1 LIAVTVEWDPAK
13 ARANLTKHGVD
24 FADASIA
31 LEDEFAVTI
40 EDRSARGEQR
50 FVTLCRDPINRVIV
64 VAYTD
69 RGETVR
75 IISARKATSRERQA
89 YEVKT

>member
-1 LIAVTVEWDPAK
+1 MTVEWDPAK
-13 ARANLTKHGVD
+13 ARANLTKHGID

-31 LEDEFAVTI
+31 LEDEFALTI

-50 FVTLCRDPINRVIV
+50 FISLCRDPNNFLIV
-64 VAYTD
+64 VAYTY

-75 IISARKATSRERQA
+75 IISARRATSREGKN
-89 YEVKT
+89 YEVKS